1 MRKISE
7 VRLTKFYNSKKNSC
21 KSRKIEFLLTKEQCK
36 ELLSI
41 EQCAYTGVVMTFTE
55 SGSKVQK
62 PTDVTLERVD
72 CTKPYTL
79 ENTIAVCKAANGAKN
94 AFEAVYREEASVM
107 LCKMADSLKRI
118 EAAQQPVTTVAAV
131 KKDYNF
137 VQKMVKWAADKVGV

>member
-1 MRKISE
+1 MPKISD
-7 VRLTKFYNSKKNSC
+7 TKLKSFYTNKKNSC
-21 KSRKIEFLLTKEQCK
+21 KSRKIEFLLTKEQCR

-41 EQCAYTGVVMTFTE
+41 EQCAYTGVVMTLTNN
-55 SGSKVQK
+55 KVQK

-79 ENTIAVCKAANGAKN
+79 ENTIAVCKAANGAKS
-94 AFEAVYREEASVM
+94 AFEAVYREEAGVM

-118 EAAQQPVTTVAAV
+118 EAAQQPIKTIAVV
-131 KKDYNF
+131 KKDYTF

>member
-1 MRKISE
+1 MT
-7 VRLTKFYNSKKNSC
+7 LTNN
-21 KSRKIEFLLTKEQCK
+21 
-36 ELLSI
+36 
-41 EQCAYTGVVMTFTE
+41 
-55 SGSKVQK
+55 KVQK

-118 EAAQQPVTTVAAV
+118 EAAQQPITTVAAV

-137 VQKMVKWAADKVGV
+137 VQKMVKWAADKVGI